1 MRHRVVLSVALSLF
15 AMLLPGGRRAGAQVS
30 VGSTERPRASGDERN
45 RGDDARPS
53 PDAAARLVVTGAP
66 RSYQVLRV
74 EVPDAFPD
82 SVTVSYRARSLGTAS
97 LISGTRGVLPAG
109 GGRGVSLVIG
119 IPARARAGRVPA
131 AEVTFIGPGE
141 LTATIIVDMEVSLV
155 QAMQV
160 DVLRPT
166 LGARPGQE
174 VRIPY
179 QVLNRGNA
187 RDTVRLRVDL
197 PWGWTA
203 AGADTL
209 LAVESG
215 ASVQR
220 ELIARVSK
228 MSASGSYGLRIRAMR
243 DSVDVGA
250 DRATID
256 VTGPLVRSPSDAI
269 SLSTGLSL
277 VSGAN
282 GGRTAVITYGLAGP
296 VWGKLAFR
304 TDFST
309 NTHIDAR
316 NRYRLS
322 SLGQLPQPP
331 NFSLYTPTWRANAG
345 SVGFS
350 YSDVLGQN
358 VGGRGGSFSYD
369 GQRYAGQL
377 LVSRTAGTGVDSLP
391 PNVAIRLGARVGTNW
406 LSATAVRVE
415 EAFGARRRL
424 EAIGASLLAPRAFGG
439 QLTSE
444 VAFRRFVGG
453 SGIGVLGD
461 YTRIAGAEDRMQL
474 RASFAP
480 GGTSAFALSR
490 SNVGAAVTRRVA
502 RRLLLD
508 GQGWYTSDGEAGA
521 AQSRSYGATLLPQ
534 LELSPTNVVRLEA
547 ASRAQS
553 FASRGTTFSSGE
565 HRLGAS
571 VRWGMGG
578 VMANVGG
585 SGALVTRDV
594 GLDTTID
601 VRRAFTRARLF
612 GDVTRGTV
620 RFGSWTLSGGLS
632 TDQSNLT
639 TLPREGRVGVGF
651 AQFPVYF
658 YGGFNLRLT
667 GLAEHISW
675 FGARPGAFAYRG
687 ELTADLPFGFTM
699 GWSMDRRPF
708 ESVIGAG
715 SWATALRI
723 SRNGAFSL
731 PAPLRRGNR
740 SGTVYQDL
748 NGNGARDASE
758 PGIAGI
764 MVLRGTERVS
774 TDERGR
780 YRFPAPKSGTPSAT
794 LRLEARS
801 LPPGWLERPVPLEKE
816 KASKVEDIGLVPT
829 ANVRVLI
836 EVSREDLGAAG
847 ALDLAKVLVTAR
859 DSAGRLWLAAREP
872 TGSHIF
878 PALPPGHYRL
888 EVDPSAVGVP
898 LNIKDE
904 LPTFEVGQS
913 REPRTIRVELATRK
927 VRMFRAPA
935 SVPPAPPS
943 P

>member
-1 MRHRVVLSVALSLF
+1 MRRALSCL
-15 AMLLPGGRRAGAQVS
+15 ALLAAAVVPAGQAQVT
-30 VGSTERPRASGDERN
+30 VGSTERRPARGSGD
-45 RGDDARPS
+45 DLPDRPA
-53 PDAAARLVVTGAP
+53 PGAVAARVVVTGAP
-66 RSYQVLRV
+66 RSFQVVRV
-74 EVPDAFPD
+74 ALPDGFPD
-82 SVTVSYRARSLGTAS
+82 SVSVSYRARSLGTAT
-97 LISGTRGVLPAG
+97 LISGTNGVLPAG
-109 GGRGVSLVIG
+109 AARGVSLVVG

-131 AEVTFIGPGE
+131 AEVTFTGPGE
-141 LTATIIVDMEVSLV
+141 LLATVIVDMEVSLV
-155 QAMQV
+155 QVVQV

-179 QVLNRGNA
+179 QLFNRGNA
-187 RDTVRLRVDL
+187 RDTVAVRVEL

-203 AGADTL
+203 TSGTDSL
-209 LAVESG
+209 LAIESG
-215 ASVQR
+215 AAVQR
-220 ELIARVSK
+220 ELVARVSR
-228 MSASGSYGLRIRAMR
+228 MSGSGSYGLRIRAMR
-243 DSVDVGA
+243 DSAEAGA
-250 DRATID
+250 DRATVD
-256 VTGPLVRSPSDAI
+256 VTGPLTRSASDAI
-269 SLSTGLSL
+269 SLTTGLSL

-282 GGRTAVITYGLAGP
+282 GGRTAVINYGLGGP
-296 VWGKLAFR
+296 IWGKLSFR
-304 TDFST
+304 TDFAT
-309 NTHIDAR
+309 NTRIDAK

-331 NFSLYTPTWRANAG
+331 NFSLFTPTWRANAG

-377 LVSRTAGTGVDSLP
+377 LVSRTMGSSSDSLK
-391 PNVAIRLGARVGTNW
+391 PNVAMRLGTRVGNNW
-406 LSATAVRVE
+406 LSATAVHAE
-415 EAFGARRRL
+415 ESFGAQRRL
-424 EAIGASLLAPRAFGG
+424 DAVGASFLAPRAFGG
-439 QLTSE
+439 QFTSD

-453 SGIGVLGD
+453 NGIGVLGD
-461 YTRIAGAEDRMQL
+461 YTRISGAEDRMQL

-490 SNVGAAVTRRVA
+490 ANLGASLTRRMNK
-502 RRLLLD
+502 RLMLD
-508 GQGWYTSDGEAGA
+508 GQGWYTSDGEAGE
-521 AQSRSYGATLLPQ
+521 AQSSSYGATLLPQ
-534 LELSPTNVVRLEA
+534 FELSPLNVLRLELA
-547 ASRAQS
+547 TRAQS
-553 FASRGTTFSSGE
+553 FASHGTSFSSGE
-565 HRLGAS
+565 HRLGATM
-571 VRWGMGG
+571 RWGMGG
-578 VMANVGG
+578 LTLSAGG
-585 SGALVTRDV
+585 NGALVTRDV

-601 VRRAFTRARLF
+601 VRRAFTRTRLF
-612 GDVTRGTV
+612 GDVTKGTV
-620 RFGSWTLSGGLS
+620 RFGSWTVSGGFS

-639 TLPREGRVGVGF
+639 TLPREARVGLGF

-667 GLAEHISW
+667 GLAEHITW
-675 FGARPGAFAYRG
+675 FGARPGAIAYRG

-708 ESVIGAG
+708 ESVVGAG

-723 SRNGAFSL
+723 SRNGAFRL

-740 SGTVYQDL
+740 AGTVYQDL
-748 NGNGARDASE
+748 NGNGMRDDAE

-774 TDERGR
+774 TDEQGR
-780 YRFPAPKSGTPSAT
+780 YHFPAPKSGTPSSS
-794 LRLEARS
+794 LRLEPRS
-801 LPPGWLERPVPLEKE
+801 LPPGWLERPIPLERE
-816 KASKVEDIGLVPT
+816 KAAKVQDIGLVPT

-847 ALDLAKVLVTAR
+847 ALDLSKVLVTAR
-859 DSAGRLWLAAREP
+859 DSVGRLWLAAREP

-878 PALPPGHYRL
+878 PALPPGKYRL

-898 LNIKDE
+898 LSIKDE
-904 LPTFEVGQS
+904 LPSFEVAQA

-935 SVPPAPPS
+935 ASPPAPPT